1 MTGFKEGAA
10 SSGLGS
16 DDEENGEGDE
26 PSNQLQEETRSE
38 RQHTQ
43 DPELSSR
50 DQTPTSSSSE
60 TSKIPWIYR
69 RSGITDGREK
79 TVQLHLQRSTLED
92 EVTQLSEIE
101 ELVGESVKK
110 ADLREA
116 AYLVGLNHL
125 SEVGDHLR
133 DWGYDAR

>member
-16 DDEENGEGDE
+16 DDDENDEGDE
-26 PSNQLQEETRSE
+26 PSNQLQEETQNEPQQSRE
-38 RQHTQ
+38 T
-43 DPELSSR
+43 ELITS
-50 DQTPTSSSSE
+50 DEPTNSSSSE
-60 TSKIPWIYR
+60 TSAIPWIYR

-79 TVQLHLQRSTLED
+79 TVQLHLQQSTLED

-101 ELVGESVKK
+101 DLVGESVKK

-125 SEVGDHLR
+125 DEVADHLR
-133 DWGYDAR
+133 EWGYDAR

>member
-10 SSGLGS
+10 SSGLGG
-16 DDEENGEGDE
+16 DDEETDE
-26 PSNQLQEETRSE
+26 DDETGNQLQEEVRSE
-38 RQHTQ
+38 REQTQ
-43 DPELSSR
+43 GPGLISNDG
-50 DQTPTSSSSE
+50 TPASSSSE
-60 TSKIPWIYR
+60 TTEIPWIYR

-79 TVQLHLQRSTLED
+79 TVQLHLQQSTLED

-101 ELVGESVKK
+101 DLVGEPVKK

-125 SEVGDHLR
+125 GEVTDHLR
-133 DWGYDAR
+133 EWGYDAR